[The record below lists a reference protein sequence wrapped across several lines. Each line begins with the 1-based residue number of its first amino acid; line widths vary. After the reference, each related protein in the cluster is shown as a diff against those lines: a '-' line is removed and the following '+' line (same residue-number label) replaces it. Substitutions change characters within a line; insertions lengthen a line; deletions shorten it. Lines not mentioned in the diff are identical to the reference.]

1 MSTRGPMQVSSN
13 GLVFYYD
20 TFNNKSYKGQPTT
33 NYMPYPYAAYN
44 GATLALG
51 DYNYANNGVTYTLDT
66 TVPTPFG
73 DYNGVMKYYTGNSDY
88 KYFSVK
94 ASSLTSGTY
103 TFSYYA
109 RLAAGSSNLNNQQLW
124 RDNVTDRSVTGDW
137 NPTYTTEW
145 KRYVTTGPVDTVG
158 ATGNSLNYFP
168 IHSGTLTGGFT
179 VYFWGFQLEKL
190 SYATPFT
197 AGTRSNTNGLVDL
210 VGSNTI
216 NLTNAGFDS
225 SANLTFDGSTK
236 YIDCSGLT
244 KAATCTFEAW
254 AKTTTLA
261 NSPMLF
267 NAGNN
272 GAGPDL
278 FFYSNQIHW
287 NTWDGGSN
295 PFGSTP
301 SSVTNGKYHH
311 YVVVNDAGSNAKLY
325 YDGSLLGTATYRT
338 AAATTR
344 LIVGGEPAGY
354 LWTGDIPLFSV
365 YSRALT
371 ASEVLQNFNKTK
383 SRYGY

>member
-1 MSTRGPMQVSSN
+1 MSTRGPSQVSSN

-20 TFNNKSYKGQPTT
+20 TFNNKSYFGKPTKNYCAFTPAYVNWNSQDITTTTISSEVLQIQSTSNVAVQAIWWSGFNPAGESNSGIKLSYSVYVRGKGSVSIQMHQANTSPNAGQDAVGSSTIVLDSNAWTRLSLT
-33 NYMPYPYAAYN
+33 NIYMAS
-44 GATLALG
+44 
-51 DYNYANNGVTYTLDT
+51 GVTSCNILIY
-66 TVPTPFG
+66 
-73 DYNGVMKYYTGNSDY
+73 
-88 KYFSVK
+88 
-94 ASSLTSGTY
+94 
-103 TFSYYA
+103 
-109 RLAAGSSNLNNQQLW
+109 
-124 RDNVTDRSVTGDW
+124 
-137 NPTYTTEW
+137 
-145 KRYVTTGPVDTVG
+145 
-158 ATGNSLNYFP
+158 
-168 IHSGTLTGGFT
+168 LTGGTGNYVQVKNVQIEFNDYPT
-179 VYFWGFQLEKL
+179 QYVN
-190 SYATPFT
+190 
-197 AGTRSNTNGLVDL
+197 GTRSATNGLIDL
-210 VGSNTI
+210 IGSNTI

-225 SANLTFDGSTK
+225 NANLTFDGSTK

-287 NTWDGGSN
+287 NTWDGGNN

-365 YSRALT
+365 YNRALT
-371 ASEVLQNFNKTK
+371 QSEVLQNFNRSK
-383 SRYGY
+383 SRYGL